1 MKNIFAHFKN
11 YRFTSLLAP
20 TFKLL
25 EALIDLFVPL
35 VVSSLI
41 DKGISASDVNYIIK
55 MVIVMIALAILGLI
69 FSLLGQFFAAKSA
82 VGVTSSLK
90 VDLFSKVQRLSFN
103 EIDKI
108 GPSSLVTRMTSD
120 MNQIQTGINMFLRLL
135 LRSPFIVFGAAIMAF
150 SIAFYPSLIFVGA
163 ILVLG
168 SIVSLITIKT
178 LPGYK
183 KAQEQLDV
191 VLNSTKENLTG
202 VRVIRAFGN
211 EDSETKAYNRYTSE
225 LKKQQIHINN
235 ISSLLN
241 PVTYCLINIAI
252 CGLIYISGME
262 VNVGSLT
269 QGQVIALYNYMS
281 QILVELIK
289 LANLIV
295 TLTKSL
301 ACAKRV
307 DSILQMKSSLIQGS
321 EDDVNDEAYINFSHV
336 SVRYNGAQEDALSDI
351 NFTVNKGETIGIIG
365 GTGSG
370 KSTLVNLLSHFY
382 DVTSGA
388 LYLEGKNINSYDLKE
403 LREKVGVVLQKA
415 SLFRGTIK
423 ENICFGKKD
432 ASEEEIKEALELA
445 QATNVV
451 SSKSKGIYE
460 EVEQNG
466 RNFSGG
472 QKQRLSIAR
481 ALVKK
486 PDILIFDDS
495 SSALDYATDLALRKA
510 LAKLKDTTIFIVA
523 QRSASLQS
531 CDKIVVLDEGK
542 MVGFDT
548 HENLLKDNEVY
559 QDIYY
564 SQFKKEGK

>member
-1 MKNIFAHFKN
+1 MKNVFAHFKN
-11 YRFTSLLAP
+11 YRLSSILAP

-41 DKGISASDVNYIIK
+41 DKGISANDVSYIIK
-55 MVIVMIALAILGLI
+55 MVLIIIGLAFIGLG

-82 VGVTSSLK
+82 IGVSSSIK
-90 VDLFSKVQRLSFN
+90 VDLFTKVQRLSFN
-103 EIDKI
+103 EIDKL

-150 SIAFYPSLIFVGA
+150 SIAFYPSLVFVGA

-168 SIVSLITIKT
+168 SIVALITLKT
-178 LPGYK
+178 IPGYK
-183 KAQEQLDV
+183 KAQGQLDV

-211 EDSETKAYNRYTSE
+211 EESEQEAYNNYTSE
-225 LKKQQIHINN
+225 LKKQQIHVNN
-235 ISSLLN
+235 ISALLN
-241 PVTYCLINIAI
+241 PLTYCLINLAI
-252 CGLIYISGME
+252 CGLIYISGIE

-289 LANLIV
+289 LANMIV

-307 DSILQMKSSLIQGS
+307 DSILSMNSTLIQGRG
-321 EDDVNDEAYINFSHV
+321 DDVDDTAYINFSHV
-336 SVRYNGAQEDALSDI
+336 SVRYKGAQEDALTDI

-382 DVTSGA
+382 DVSSGA
-388 LYLEGKNINSYDLKE
+388 LYLDGKNINSYDLKE

-415 SLFRGTIK
+415 SLFRGTIIS
-423 ENICFGKKD
+423 NIRWGKKD
-432 ASEEEIKEALELA
+432 ATEEEVNEALEIA
-445 QATNVV
+445 QATNII
-451 SSKSKGIYE
+451 SSKSNGLYE

-481 ALVKK
+481 AIVKK
-486 PDILIFDDS
+486 PEILIFDDS

-510 LAKLKDTTIFIVA
+510 LKKLKDTTIFIVA
-523 QRSASLQS
+523 QRTASLQS
-531 CDKIVVLDEGK
+531 CSKIVVLDDGK

-548 HENLLKDNEVY
+548 HENLLKNNEVY

>member
-1 MKNIFAHFKN
+1 MKKVFAHFKN
-11 YRFTSLLAP
+11 YRLSSFLAP

-41 DKGISASDVNYIIK
+41 DKGISVNDTNYIIK
-55 MVIVMIALAILGLI
+55 MVIALILLAIIGLC

-82 VGVTSSLK
+82 IGVVSSLK
-90 VDLFSKVQRLSFN
+90 VDLFSKVQKLSFN
-103 EIDKI
+103 EIDKL

-150 SIAFYPSLIFVGA
+150 TIAFKPSLFFVVA

-168 SIVSLITIKT
+168 IIVSLITIKT
-178 LPGYK
+178 IPGYK
-183 KAQEQLDV
+183 KVQGQLDV

-211 EDSETKAYNRYTSE
+211 ENSETKAYNDNTDK
-225 LKKQQIHINN
+225 LMKQQIFINN

-241 PVTYCLINIAI
+241 PLTYCLINLAI
-252 CGLIYISGME
+252 CGLIYLSGME
-262 VNVGSLT
+262 VNIGTLT

-281 QILVELIK
+281 QILVELVK
-289 LANLIV
+289 LANMIV
-295 TLTKSL
+295 TLTKSI

-307 DSILQMKSSLIQGS
+307 DTILNMESSLIVGNK
-321 EDDVNDEAYINFSHV
+321 DDVDNTAYINFSHV
-336 SVRYNGAQEDALSDI
+336 SVRYKDALEDALSDI
-351 NFTVNKGETIGIIG
+351 NFTVDKGQTIGIIG

-382 DVTSGA
+382 DVSEGA
-388 LYLEGKNINSYDLKE
+388 LYLDGQNINSYDLKE
-403 LREKVGVVLQKA
+403 LRSKVGVVLQKA
-415 SLFRGTIK
+415 SLFRGTII
-423 ENICFGKKD
+423 ENIRWGKKD
-432 ASEEEIKEALELA
+432 ASEEEVLKALELA
-445 QATNVV
+445 QASNVV
-451 SSKSKGIYE
+451 DSKNKGLYE
-460 EVEQNG
+460 DVEQNG

-486 PDILIFDDS
+486 PEILIFDDS
-495 SSALDYATDLALRKA
+495 SSALDYATDLALRKS
-510 LAKLKDTTIFIVA
+510 LKKLKDTTIFIVA

-531 CDKIVVLDEGK
+531 CDKIVVLDDGK

-548 HENLLKDNEVY
+548 HENLLKNNEVY

-564 SQFKKEGK
+564 SQFKKEGE